1 MRTAETIVAFVLLLL
16 AGVLGWESLR
26 LGVGWTSAGPGP
38 GLIPFLLSVAVAV
51 AGLGILVQQARLVD
65 QMVRP
70 FFPSRPSLLFWLK
83 VLVPMIGVVFL
94 LRSLGIYLV
103 TGLYLALFSAWIGRH
118 RWFVVLGVSL
128 LIPLAMY
135 LSFERFFR
143 LPLPKSFFYGN
154 GLPF

>member
-1 MRTAETIVAFVLLLL
+1 MRTAEIIVALVLLLL

-26 LGVGWTSAGPGP
+26 MGIGWTSSGPGA
-38 GLIPFLLSVAVAV
+38 GFISFWLSVAVAV
-51 AGLGILVQQARLVD
+51 AGLGVLLQH
-65 QMVRP
+65 VRRTEQSLPP
-70 FFPSRPSLLFWLK
+70 FFPSRSSLVFWLK
-83 VLVPMIGVVFL
+83 ILVPMAGVVVL

-135 LSFERFFR
+135 LSFERFFK
-143 LPLPKSFFYGN
+143 LPLPKSFLYGN

>member
-1 MRTAETIVAFVLLLL
+1 MRTAEIIVALVLLLL

-26 LGVGWTSAGPGP
+26 LGTGWASSGPGP
-38 GLIPFLLSVAVAV
+38 GFVPFWLSVAVAV
-51 AGLGILVQQARLVD
+51 AGFGVLVQQARRVD
-65 QMVRP
+65 QSAP
-70 FFPSRPSLLFWLK
+70 PWFPSRSSLVFWLK
-83 VLVPMIGVVFL
+83 ILVPMAGVVVL

-128 LIPLAMY
+128 LIPLVMY
-135 LSFERFFR
+135 LSFERFFK
-143 LPLPKSFFYGN
+143 LPLPKSFLYGN

>member
-1 MRTAETIVAFVLLLL
+1 MRTAEIMVAIVLLLL

-26 LGVGWTSAGPGP
+26 LGVGWTSAGPGAGFVP
-38 GLIPFLLSVAVAV
+38 LWLSIAVAV
-51 AGLGILVQQARLVD
+51 AGFGILVQQARWVD
-65 QMVRP
+65 QTLRP
-70 FFPSRPSLLFWLK
+70 FFPSRTSLVFWLK
-83 VLVPMIGVVFL
+83 VLVPMVGVVVL
-94 LRSLGIYLV
+94 LRSLGIYIV

-135 LSFERFFR
+135 MSFERFFR
-143 LPLPKSFFYGN
+143 LPLPKSLFYGN